1 MYQYGPSGSGSG
13 GRRSG
18 SGSGGGSG
26 RSSSAGGPKHPADSR
41 GYETAY
47 AYFAIDS
54 RGWNGQETLSRGEL
68 YDRIHTAA
76 VYGNYS
82 LYYPND
88 PNLPQGR
95 YDGQLIQTG
104 CIRGLPLD
112 NREQQRFIQNELT
125 RKTRQLMLRYTGRDQ
140 WR

>member
-1 MYQYGPSGSGSG
+1 MYRYGPSGSGS
-13 GRRSG
+13 R
-18 SGSGGGSG
+18 
-26 RSSSAGGPKHPADSR
+26 RSSSAGGPKRP
-41 GYETAY
+41 AY

-54 RGWNGQETLSRGEL
+54 RGWNGQGTLSRGEL

-76 VYGNYS
+76 VYGSYS

-88 PNLPQGR
+88 PNLPQGQ

-112 NREQQRFIQNELT
+112 NREQQRFIHNELT